1 MAANFASWATCA
13 HLAMGWKDGKCWEV
27 NSLEK
32 TVARGCTMSRF
43 MFIESNV
50 EKTWMHNVRILES
63 NVIQGVVVLYS
74 QNLKLHCLVSIW
86 RHKVHSAHV

>member
-1 MAANFASWATCA
+1 
-13 HLAMGWKDGKCWEV
+13 
-27 NSLEK
+27 
-32 TVARGCTMSRF
+32 MSRF

-50 EKTWMHNVRILES
+50 EKTWTRIVGILES

-86 RHKVHSAHV
+86 RHKVHRAHV